1 MNNVVMSSLPSE
13 AEARK
18 ILDDKRP
25 GEKVM
30 ESYLVHRKGQ
40 ITELEHELEA
50 RDKLLLRPVER
61 HVDAVE
67 TCVGSRVDLCANQQ
81 VSRRIDVDGL

>member
-1 MNNVVMSSLPSE
+1 
-13 AEARK
+13 
-18 ILDDKRP
+18 
-25 GEKVM
+25 M

-61 HVDAVE
+61 HVYSVE
-67 TCVGSRVDLCANQQ
+67 ARVRPRVDRLAQLQ
-81 VSRRIDVDGL
+81 RGQSKFAQDTVAAWVSRSSVEALDLRRIDH